1 CNVGLYRIESVLN
14 HFSHT
19 VSAYVEFSYITKQI
33 APVFFPTSLYRHIE
47 DAEFED
53 KVRFLK
59 ETIYQIIK
67 LFDGNM
73 KAVTWDKKNLDDFLN
88 ILECQFENLN
98 SCVSPAMKPERRL
111 KWYFRKLNWKVLRK
125 MNYSVQA
132 WELIR
137 KETKC
142 HLQRLGILAGQM
154 Y

>member
-1 CNVGLYRIESVLN
+1 
-14 HFSHT
+14 
-19 VSAYVEFSYITKQI
+19 
-33 APVFFPTSLYRHIE
+33 
-47 DAEFED
+47 FED

-59 ETIYQIIK
+59 ETIYQITK

-88 ILECQFENLN
+88 ILERQLENLN

-111 KWYFRKLNWKVLRK
+111 KRYFKKLNKKVLRK
-125 MNYSVQA
+125 MNYSAQA

-137 KETKC
+137 KETKR
-142 HLQRLGILAGQM
+142 HLQRLDILAAQM